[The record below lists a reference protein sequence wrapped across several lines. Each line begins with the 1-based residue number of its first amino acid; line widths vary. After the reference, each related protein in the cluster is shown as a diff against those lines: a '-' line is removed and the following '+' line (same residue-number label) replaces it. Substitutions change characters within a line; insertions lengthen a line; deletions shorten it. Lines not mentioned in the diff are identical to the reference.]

1 MHYSK
6 TFVHREIKAYVRILT
21 HKWMKK
27 IKKCDIIIAM
37 HKAFYASGFLY
48 HPPTQ
53 QILLQ
58 QKSEND
64 LTLTTFGGEGMHPD
78 TPEEVF
84 HKTISDKLGIR
95 IPKNG
100 IYRVYDYLHE
110 SMGKQYFLVYAEYP
124 EIELNFKLKGIQSVG
139 WFPFKQVGKLKLT
152 QQIRQD
158 IIVGQRVINLAE
170 REKMESELPE
180 ETNPQR

>member
-1 MHYSK
+1 
-6 TFVHREIKAYVRILT
+6 
-21 HKWMKK
+21 
-27 IKKCDIIIAM
+27 M

-58 QKSEND
+58 QKSEED
-64 LTLTTFGGEGMHPD
+64 LTLTTFGAEGKHPD
-78 TPEEVF
+78 TPEDVF
-84 HKTISDKLGIR
+84 QKLLTEKLGIR
-95 IPKNG
+95 IPKSG
-100 IYRVYDYLHE
+100 IYRVYDYPNE
-110 SMGKQYFLVYAEYP
+110 SLGKQYFLMYAECP
-124 EIELNFKLKGIQSVG
+124 EAELNFKLNGIESVG

-158 IIVGQRVINLAE
+158 ITVGQRVINYAE
-170 REKMESELPE
+170 RQKMESELQE